1 MIEIEREKAAA
12 EGVSNLRFDRATLF
26 DPELEEGSFDAV
38 LAFNLLH
45 LLEDIPAA
53 IQRIR
58 ALPRPGG
65 VLVSKTFCLAEQN
78 RLWRLVLIPAS
89 ALGLVPPIQCLRVA
103 ELEEIITRAGFEI
116 VETGFYPR
124 SPPSRSIVAGKTK
137 TG

>member
-65 VLVSKTFCLAEQN
+65 
-78 RLWRLVLIPAS
+78 
-89 ALGLVPPIQCLRVA
+89 QCLRVA